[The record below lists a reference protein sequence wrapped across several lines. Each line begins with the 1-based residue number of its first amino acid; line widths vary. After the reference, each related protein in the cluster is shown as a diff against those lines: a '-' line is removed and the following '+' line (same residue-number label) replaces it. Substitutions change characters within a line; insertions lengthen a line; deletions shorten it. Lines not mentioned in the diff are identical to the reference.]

1 MAFVN
6 ACKIDIFVNKKF
18 NFTYINFFQFPIIKC
33 QKNLHITVYNFEE
46 YLLLMPIGG
55 FKNGIIIILFLKK
68 VSYLEVCFKIT
79 IYRDSVVK
87 LFTLLLKNHY
97 LPSVDKR
104 YFKTEMRGK
113 KPKFID

>member
-1 MAFVN
+1 MAFVD

-55 FKNGIIIILFLKK
+55 FKNGIMLWNNPFLKK
-68 VSYLEVCFKIT
+68 GLIFGGVF
-79 IYRDSVVK
+79 
-87 LFTLLLKNHY
+87 
-97 LPSVDKR
+97 
-104 YFKTEMRGK
+104 
-113 KPKFID
+113 